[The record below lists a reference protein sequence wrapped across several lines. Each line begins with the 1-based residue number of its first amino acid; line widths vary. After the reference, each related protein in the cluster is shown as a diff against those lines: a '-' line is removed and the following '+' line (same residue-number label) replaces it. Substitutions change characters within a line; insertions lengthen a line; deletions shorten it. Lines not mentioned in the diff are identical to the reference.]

1 MDITDIIIENIE
13 AALEESGET
22 LCKETIENIARW
34 VNGTVD
40 NRELLYPTPPS
51 PLIFELEETK
61 RKHDK
66 EILDMETE
74 ERRIREEYKEE
85 IRILKNRLRNL
96 QCKYD

>member
-22 LCKETIENIARW
+22 LSTETIENIARW

-40 NRELLYPTPPS
+40 NRELVSPTPPS
-51 PLIFELEETK
+51 PLVFELEETK

-66 EILDMETE
+66 EILDIETE
-74 ERRIREEYKEE
+74 ECRIREDYKEQ
-85 IRILKNRLRNL
+85 IRILKNKLRNL
-96 QCKYD
+96 QDKYD